1 MATPYLIFYDIDN
14 RKIIVFKDGP
24 SCPHFTIYSII
35 RIQVLA
41 PFTFSSHFG
50 RVLNV
55 ELVEILETKQVD
67 VEELAR
73 SEPVRSNHTALRL

>member
-1 MATPYLIFYDIDN
+1 MAASSLIFCDIDN
-14 RKIIVFKDGP
+14 RKIVVFEDGTG
-24 SCPHFTIYSII
+24 CPHFAIHGII

-41 PFTFSSHFG
+41 AFTFSSHFG
-50 RVLNV
+50 RVLHM